1 VTTVARE
8 AVLATASVVAKVIVL
23 EAAEKPVA
31 ITVRDLVTQLVSQ
44 VVQVIVKLDV
54 VLIHVKDIVGV
65 LVPTVV
71 QHGKSQEIV
80 TLTHQK

>member
-1 VTTVARE
+1 M
-8 AVLATASVVAKVIVL
+8 TASVVARAIAL
-23 EAAEKPVA
+23 EAVEKPVA

-65 LVPTVV
+65 HVPTVV
-71 QHGKSQEIV
+71 QHGNSQEIV
-80 TLTHQK
+80 IPTHQK